1 MRCRSLV
8 AAAVLLV
15 ASGVA
20 RPAFAG
26 AVELRIV
33 RPLDLVALPLLVM
46 EHDHL
51 IERVAEAMGLG
62 ELTVT
67 WSEPGKSG
75 PIESLTAGQSDLVTA
90 DVAPFLLAA
99 DASAGAAA
107 EVRGLGA
114 LAQRPY

>member
-33 RPLDLVALPLLVM
+33 RPLDLVALPLLIM

-51 IERVAEAMGLG
+51 IDALRYYFVNRQSGD
-62 ELTVT
+62 
-67 WSEPGKSG
+67 SE
-75 PIESLTAGQSDLVTA
+75 T
-90 DVAPFLLAA
+90 
-99 DASAGAAA
+99 
-107 EVRGLGA
+107 R
-114 LAQRPY
+114 RY